1 MCLSRLGQIIYAI
14 ITFVT
19 IACILTAMFT
29 PSWSKLRDGGKKVL
43 HGDVPMELPT
53 QHGLF
58 SFICGSGSSS
68 VKDCQTVFQK
78 QPIWVKIVLAT
89 MIVALLVEIVAFL
102 YNFLACCACCCR
114 EFFLKPL
121 PILAGIC
128 AIFLFIALIV
138 FGMKN
143 KDDIPAPSDVF
154 SEPGNIIEKIAV
166 DGVGYSFYI
175 ACGAFCFAAIN
186 VVVGI
191 ITVFFAKSCL

>member
-1 MCLSRLGQIIYAI
+1 
-14 ITFVT
+14 
-19 IACILTAMFT
+19 
-29 PSWSKLRDGGKKVL
+29 WSKLRDGGKKVR
-43 HGDVPMELPT
+43 HGGVPMELPT

-78 QPIWVKIVLAT
+78 QPIWVKIVLAS

-143 KDDIPAPSDVF
+143 KDDIPNLGIS
-154 SEPGNIIEKIAV
+154 SGKIAV

-175 ACGAFCFAAIN
+175 ACGAFIFAAVN